1 VQRVDRFQ
9 SEVMNR
15 PVLRRVE
22 SLQLRTT
29 SASAPAKAD
38 PGTSDVLLP
47 TPDEP
52 EDKAILSQLADR
64 ADKVTSLPVA
74 NAIEAV
80 ANRDV
85 FAASKAVREIT
96 ARAPG
101 LAPIKAVADILV
113 LSHSEDAA
121 RKELEAAS
129 KDVDVLVSE
138 QASGTEKVNSGINL
152 ANRMRNAIQVGEV
165 VVEASRGLSRMAAR
179 VDGLAGVV
187 QPLRSLGAAIARSP
201 LGAIGSA
208 LGKLVP
214 YLNIAATLT
223 SYRNLWR
230 IAHDRDAGT
239 MTRTLAVGSAVAG
252 TGLAVASF
260 APPLAPLV
268 LPLALAGLAC
278 DAGLIWSESKDQER
292 ARIGTRARLVSNR

>member
-1 VQRVDRFQ
+1 MQRVDRFQ
-9 SEVMNR
+9 SEVTNR

-22 SLQLRTT
+22 SLQPRV
-29 SASAPAKAD
+29 SAASE
-38 PGTSDVLLP
+38 PGLSEGVLP

-52 EDKAILSQLADR
+52 EDRAILSQLADR
-64 ADKVTSLPVA
+64 ADKVTTLPVA

-96 ARAPG
+96 ARTPG
-101 LAPIKAVADILV
+101 LAPIRAVADILV

-179 VDGLAGVV
+179 VEGLGVVV

-201 LGAIGSA
+201 VGAIGSA

-292 ARIGTRARLVSNR
+292 ARTTAGARIRSAR

>member
-1 VQRVDRFQ
+1 MQRVDRFQ
-9 SEVMNR
+9 SEMPKH

-22 SLQLRTT
+22 GLRRQD
-29 SASAPAKAD
+29 AGPAGPSKAD
-38 PGTSDVLLP
+38 SLLP
-47 TPDEP
+47 TADEP

-64 ADKVTSLPVA
+64 ADRVTQVPVA

-101 LAPIKAVADILV
+101 LAPIKVVADVLV

-121 RKELEAAS
+121 RKELEAAG
-129 KDVDVLVSE
+129 KEVDVLVSDDS
-138 QASGTEKVNSGINL
+138 SGVEKVNSSINL
-152 ANRMRNAIQVGEV
+152 ATRLRNAIQVGEV
-165 VVEASRGLSRMAAR
+165 VVEATRGLSRFADR
-179 VDGLAGVV
+179 IEGLSAVV
-187 QPLRSLGAAIARSP
+187 KPLREVGGAIARSP
-201 LGAIGSA
+201 VGKIGSA

-230 IAHDRDAGT
+230 VAHDRDAGT
-239 MTRTLAVGSAVAG
+239 RTRALAVGSAVAG

-260 APPLAPLV
+260 VPPLAPLI
-268 LPLALAGLAC
+268 LPMALAGLAC
-278 DAGLIWSESKDQER
+278 DLGLLWSESKDQER
-292 ARIGTRARLVSNR
+292 AKLRTSRRTASGR

>member
-9 SEVMNR
+9 SEVTNR

-22 SLQLRTT
+22 SLQPRV
-29 SASAPAKAD
+29 SAASE
-38 PGTSDVLLP
+38 PGLSEGVLP

-52 EDKAILSQLADR
+52 EDRAILSQLADR
-64 ADKVTSLPVA
+64 ADKVTTLPVA

-96 ARAPG
+96 ARTPG
-101 LAPIKAVADILV
+101 LAPIRAVADILV

-179 VDGLAGVV
+179 VEGLGVVV

-201 LGAIGSA
+201 VGAIGSA

-292 ARIGTRARLVSNR
+292 ARTTAGARIRSAR